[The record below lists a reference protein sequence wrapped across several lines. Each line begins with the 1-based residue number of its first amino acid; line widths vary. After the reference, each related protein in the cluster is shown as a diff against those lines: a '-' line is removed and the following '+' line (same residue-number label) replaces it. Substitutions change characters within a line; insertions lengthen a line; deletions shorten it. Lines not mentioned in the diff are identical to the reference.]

1 MPRKDYYSIKA
12 LADGSYELYIY
23 GDIGED
29 FWAEESNDAKTLV
42 EKINA
47 INASEIIVRLN
58 TYGGAVADS
67 WTIFNA
73 LRRHGARI
81 ITVVDGVCFSAGSTI
96 FMAGDVRQ
104 MAANSMLMIHAP
116 LSYSWDALNA
126 KKHREH
132 ADMLDKY
139 SDAMI
144 SAYRASGQSDEDIE
158 ALLKDGADHY
168 YTAEEALSDGF
179 ATEITE
185 AVQIAASAVKLDRYS
200 PPAAWVAANHLN
212 REEKTMPKEQQQTA
226 TSQTSAAENVNTPVT
241 AQAVA
246 EPVKQT
252 QTAAPQAVNED
263 EVRAQALAAEQTR
276 RKDVRA
282 AFDPFK
288 DQQGVQALMDSI
300 LDNPQIDAAAAGQ
313 QLLQHLGKTN
323 EPMAGDASIIMGATS
338 GDKYVEAATN
348 AILARSGN
356 AQRDRANPFNGATLM
371 DMARAALDLS
381 SISNRGMDKREVVG
395 AAFTHSTSDFPVLL
409 ENVMHKTLLA
419 AYAKA
424 PDTWSRFCKVGDL
437 SDFRAHGRY
446 RTGSF
451 GNLDA
456 KTENNEFKHK
466 TIDDAVKESIKLGT
480 KGNIIGIN
488 REMIINDDLAGFIDL
503 LMQMGRAAKRTVE
516 SDVYALLAS
525 NPVMA
530 DGVALFHADHGNLG
544 TATAVTMD
552 AIEAGRVAMAS
563 QKDISG
569 NDFLD
574 IRPSI
579 FLGGMA
585 SGGDA
590 RTINASAYD
599 PDTPNKLQKPNKVQN
614 LFDDIIDSPR
624 IAGKEWYEFADP
636 NDAPVIEVGFLDGN
650 QEPYLEM
657 KEGFTQD
664 GVLYKVRHDYG
675 VGAIGYEGA
684 YKNPGE

>member
-67 WTIFNA
+67 WAIFNA
-73 LRRHGARI
+73 LKRHGARI

-144 SAYRASGQSDEDIE
+144 SAYRTSGQSDEDIE

-212 REEKTMPKEQQQTA
+212 REEKQMPEKQKTTA
-226 TSQTSAAENVNTPVT
+226 TSQTSAAENVNTSVT

-263 EVRAQALAAEQTR
+263 EVKAQALAAEQTR

-282 AFDPFK
+282 AFEPFK

-300 LDNPQIDAAAAGQ
+300 LDNPQVDAATAGQ
-313 QLLQHLGKTN
+313 QLLNHLGKTS
-323 EPMAGDASIIMGATS
+323 EPMAGNASIIMGATS
-338 GDKYVEAATN
+338 GDKFVEAATN
-348 AILARSGN
+348 AIMARSGN
-356 AQRDRANPFNGATLM
+356 ADRDRANPFNGSTLM

-424 PDTWSRFCKVGDL
+424 ADTWTRFCRTGDL

-451 GNLDA
+451 GNLDS

-466 TIDDAVKESIKLGT
+466 TIDDALKESITLGT
-480 KGNIIGIN
+480 KGNLIGIS
-488 REMIINDDLAGFIDL
+488 REMIINDDLGAFVDL

-516 SDVYALLAS
+516 SDVYELLAS
-525 NPVMA
+525 NPTMA
-530 DGVALFHADHGNLG
+530 DGTALFHADHGNLG
-544 TATAVTMD
+544 TGTAVTM
-552 AIEAGRVAMAS
+552 AAVESGRVAMAK

-574 IRPSI
+574 IRPGI
-579 FLGGMA
+579 FVGGMA
-585 SGGDA
+585 TGGDA
-590 RTINASAYD
+590 RSLNDSQYD
-599 PDTPNKLQKPNKVQN
+599 PDTANKLQKPNKVRG
-614 LFDDIIDSPR
+614 LFSDVVDSPR
-624 IAGKEWYEFADP
+624 IGGNEWYMFADP

-664 GVLYKVRHDYG
+664 GVMYKVRLDYA
-675 VGAIGYEGA
+675 VAAIGFEGA